1 MIQIQGLVKSFG
13 HTYALHEINLNVAQ
27 GQFLA
32 IVGPNGAGK
41 TTLLR
46 ILATLLRPTSG
57 HVNIDGLDLV
67 SHSGEI
73 RRRIG
78 FVSHQS
84 LTYGRLTVEENLRFY
99 GRLYDVA
106 ELEERVDSLLHV
118 VGLDARRQDP
128 ARTLSRGMQQRLSIA
143 RAIVHQ
149 PSLLLLDEPY
159 TGLDQQAA
167 EMFRRLLQTV
177 NAESRTVVM
186 TTHNLQRALELCDT
200 VAILSSGRIVHE
212 TESEPLSAD
221 RLREIY
227 WAYAGNGMTREH
239 AETWHS

>member
-13 HTYALHEINLNVAQ
+13 HTYALHEINLDVAQ

-46 ILATLLRPTSG
+46 ILATLLKPTSG
-57 HVNIDGLDLV
+57 LVNIDGLDLV
-67 SHSGEI
+67 SRSGEI

-106 ELEERVDSLLHV
+106 QLEERVDSLLHL
-118 VGLDARRQDP
+118 VGLHARRHDP
-128 ARTLSRGMQQRLSIA
+128 AHTLSRGMLQRLSIA

-167 EMFRRLLQTV
+167 EMLRTLLQTV
-177 NAESRTVVM
+177 NADPRTVVM
-186 TTHNLQRALELCDT
+186 TTHDLQRALELCDT
-200 VAILSSGRIVHE
+200 VAILASGRIVHE
-212 TESEPLSAD
+212 TESEPLSAH

-227 WAYAGNGMTREH
+227 WACVGNGMTGEH
-239 AETWHS
+239 AETWDS

>member
-1 MIQIQGLVKSFG
+1 MIQVQGLVKSFG
-13 HTYALHEINLNVAQ
+13 HTYALHEINLDVAQ

-46 ILATLLRPTSG
+46 ILATLLKPSSG
-57 HVNIDGLDLV
+57 SVSIDGLDLA
-67 SHSGEI
+67 SSSGEI

-99 GRLYDVA
+99 GRLYDVD
-106 ELEERVDSLLHV
+106 ELEGRVNSLLHL
-118 VGLDARRQDP
+118 VGLETRRHDP
-128 ARTLSRGMQQRLSIA
+128 ARTLSRGMLQRLSIA

-167 EMFRRLLQTV
+167 EMLRTLLQTV
-177 NAESRTVVM
+177 NAESRTVLM
-186 TTHNLQRALELCDT
+186 TTHNLERALELCDT

-212 TESEPLSAD
+212 TASEPLSAD
-221 RLREIY
+221 GLREIY
-227 WAYAGNGMTREH
+227 WEHVGEAMRRES
-239 AETWHS
+239 ADAWLS

>member
-1 MIQIQGLVKSFG
+1 MIQIRGLVKSFG
-13 HTYALHEINLNVAQ
+13 HTFALNEIDLDVAQ

-46 ILATLLRPTSG
+46 ILTTLLRPTSG
-57 HVNIDGLDLV
+57 SVNIDGLDLA
-67 SHSGEI
+67 SRGGDI

-84 LTYGRLTVEENLRFY
+84 LTYGTLTVEENLRFY
-99 GRLYDVA
+99 GRLYDVDGP
-106 ELEERVDSLLHV
+106 EERVNSLLHL
-118 VGLDARRQDP
+118 VGLETRRHDA

-167 EMFRRLLQTV
+167 EMLRTLLQTI
-177 NAESRTVVM
+177 NAESRTVLM
-186 TTHNLQRALELCDT
+186 TTHNLERALELCDT

-212 TESEPLSAD
+212 TASEPLSTD

-227 WAYAGNGMTREH
+227 RTHVGEGMKGEAAH
-239 AETWHS
+239 PWHS

>member
-1 MIQIQGLVKSFG
+1 MIQVQGLVKSFG
-13 HTYALHEINLNVAQ
+13 HTYALQEINLDVAQ

-46 ILATLLRPTSG
+46 ILATLLKPTSG
-57 HVNIDGLDLV
+57 SVSIDGLDLV
-67 SHSGEI
+67 SRSGEI
-73 RRRIG
+73 RRRLG

-99 GRLYDVA
+99 GRLYDVD
-106 ELEERVDSLLHV
+106 ELEERVDSLLQL
-118 VGLDARRQDP
+118 VGLESRRHDP
-128 ARTLSRGMQQRLSIA
+128 TRTLSRGMLQRLSIA

-167 EMFRRLLQTV
+167 EMLRTLLQTI
-177 NAESRTVVM
+177 NAESRTVLM
-186 TTHNLQRALELCDT
+186 TTHNLERALELCDT

-212 TESEPLSAD
+212 TISEPLSTD

-227 WAYAGNGMTREH
+227 RAHVGEGTTRES
-239 AETWHS
+239 ADAWHS